1 VGVDP
6 YVQGTNFQKR
16 IRLLSGFAAQVRT
29 GYYSNRNQ
37 VKNCTVSSLITAIG
51 QMIALA
57 CDSNPPKVVGSKCLL
72 PHLQIMLDRYWK
84 VNPAM
89 RKKFPIQS
97 ADVPELLVE
106 TAYQQGT
113 TQRQRATVD
122 LTMITFYYLLRVG
135 KYTIKEVRNNTKQ
148 TVQFKYEDVTFF
160 KKNNRGKL

>member
-1 VGVDP
+1 
-6 YVQGTNFQKR
+6 
-16 IRLLSGFAAQVRT
+16 
-29 GYYSNRNQ
+29 
-37 VKNCTVSSLITAIG
+37 
-51 QMIALA
+51 
-57 CDSNPPKVVGSKCLL
+57 
-72 PHLQIMLDRYWK
+72 
-84 VNPAM
+84 M